1 MFGCSWDLLSSRR
14 ASCYWDGPLR
24 CCAPTVLT
32 CSLLPTSQCYH
43 CLCPHY
49 YRQIYPCHHS
59 ITAVT
64 SGFDY
69 ARMILGITRCLT
81 ATGLIHVTGV
91 TSETETFSHEA
102 EASIKMCSIETET
115 LEISTWARHYCA
127 TAPRDDLETKESR
140 PRPHPYLTVVIYR
153 PLWLVWLR
161 RVHFLW
167 AMRICTSTNDCIIIM
182 VAWNRCNSR
191 GRAMCLRILLWSLWF
206 YNDKMCMYTVF
217 K

>member
-1 MFGCSWDLLSSRR
+1 MFGCSWDLLTSSR

-49 YRQIYPCHHS
+49 YRQIYPRHHS

-127 TAPRDDLETKESR
+127 SRWSRDQGVKTEATSLLNCRNLSPAVASLTKKS
-140 PRPHPYLTVVIYR
+140 PFSLSNVYL
-153 PLWLVWLR
+153 
-161 RVHFLW
+161 
-167 AMRICTSTNDCIIIM
+167 
-182 VAWNRCNSR
+182 
-191 GRAMCLRILLWSLWF
+191 
-206 YNDKMCMYTVF
+206 
-217 K
+217 